1 MKERDKGPSRWHRQL
16 HSVRQPRILPCT
28 ATRWSGLRHTTS
40 LSASAAPR
48 RHFGLPAR
56 SAAACT
62 VTLMLILGLDGG
74 GTSTK
79 AVLADV
85 QTEAVTVVGMGS
97 PVARTSTRWAW
108 KRLNVRC
115 VRRSNRRSGRFPL
128 GSSPPGLSPS
138 LAAQPFG
145 RRPLCGTRWCQGHR
159 LGLVMTY
166 RPPSPLGPRRG
177 SAWSPSPGLAR

>member
-1 MKERDKGPSRWHRQL
+1 MPDADVMLEQASAFSGLWGPLKERDKGPSRGPRQL

-97 PVARTSTRWAW
+97 P
-108 KRLNVRC
+108 
-115 VRRSNRRSGRFPL
+115 SGVWL
-128 GSSPPGLSPS
+128 
-138 LAAQPFG
+138 
-145 RRPLCGTRWCQGHR
+145 
-159 LGLVMTY
+159 
-166 RPPSPLGPRRG
+166 
-177 SAWSPSPGLAR
+177 PGLAWDGYG

>member
-1 MKERDKGPSRWHRQL
+1 MVRLVLDLLGRQALGGPVPFLAPVASWDPSRQDLRSWLAARLVIDQASAFSGLWGPLKERDKGPSRGHWQL
-16 HSVRQPRILPCT
+16 HSVRHHVSSPCT
-28 ATRWSGLRHTTS
+28 ATRWSELRHTTS

-85 QTEAVTVVGMGS
+85 QTEAVTVVGMGIAVGGS
-97 PVARTSTRWAW
+97 GSRAW
-108 KRLNVRC
+108 
-115 VRRSNRRSGRFPL
+115 
-128 GSSPPGLSPS
+128 PGM
-138 LAAQPFG
+138 G
-145 RRPLCGTRWCQGHR
+145 NG
-159 LGLVMTY
+159 
-166 RPPSPLGPRRG
+166 
-177 SAWSPSPGLAR
+177 

>member
-1 MKERDKGPSRWHRQL
+1 MKERDKGPSRGHRQL

-62 VTLMLILGLDGG
+62 VALMLILGLDGG

-85 QTEAVTVVGMGS
+85 QTEAVTVVGMGIAGGS
-97 PVARTSTRWAW
+97 
-108 KRLNVRC
+108 NVNS
-115 VRRSNRRSGRFPL
+115 V
-128 GSSPPGLSPS
+128 GLE
-138 LAAQPFG
+138 AAQ
-145 RRPLCGTRWCQGHR
+145 RALRAAVEQALGTVPAGQLTAGALAVAGGAAVREATALWHEMVPG
-159 LGLVMTY
+159 T
-166 RPPSPLGPRRG
+166 PSWIGNDLPAAFSSGTRRG